1 MTRSILYIPILCI
14 FSIKNFCQEKNL
26 INNQLKNGV
35 TQISVSGRIT
45 DATTGE
51 PLPGSNVLFP
61 DLKLGT
67 SADNLG
73 KFLFANVPAGH
84 YLIEVSHVGYA
95 SIIEHIDIDKSTEK
109 DFALQPS
116 VLENQGV
123 IVTGVS
129 NATNIRKAPTPII
142 TLRRAELLQSS
153 STNIIDLLTKKP
165 GISQLSTGPGISK
178 PIIRG
183 LGYNRVL
190 VVNEG
195 ARQEGQQW
203 GDEHGIEIDELSVNR
218 VEILKG
224 PASLMYG
231 SDAMA
236 GVINLITNIPVPE
249 GSIRGNLLA
258 NYQTNND
265 LFALN
270 ANLAGN
276 INGVNWNMYGTTRS
290 AGNYENRY
298 DGKVPGSSF
307 NEKNYGGY
315 IGINKKWGFSH
326 LVFASVDQ
334 DLGLVEGERDDATG
348 RFILYAGSSLERI
361 ATNEDL
367 NERNP
372 LNPRQN
378 IKHYKIISDNSI
390 GIGKSRLKINAGFQ
404 KNQRKEFANPEDK
417 NQANLFF
424 DMNTL
429 TYNAQYG
436 FPEVKEWHVTIGAN
450 GMYQQSRN
458 RAEEV
463 LIPEYDLFDMGAFI
477 YVQRYFKK
485 FTLSGGARYDNRSV
499 DAKELYEGPDLKFE
513 AFDKSFSNISG
524 SIGFS
529 YEPADFLTLK
539 ANVARG
545 FRAPNIAELGSNG
558 EHEGTFR
565 YEYGNK
571 NLGSETSLQF
581 DGGVGINYEHFN
593 LGITGFYN
601 SINKFIFY
609 RKLESVFGG
618 DSMITVDGNDIRAFQ
633 FNQLDAKLSGLEVVL
648 DIHPHPLDWLHFEN
662 SVSFVRG
669 LFADKVGGTDHLPLM
684 PAPKFSSELL
694 ASFKKTGKALRNSYF
709 KVGMETNFRQDK
721 PFFAYNTETATPA
734 YTLLNAGTG
743 TDIINK
749 KEKTI
754 FSVHLAAINLTDAAY
769 QNHLSRLKYA
779 GENLVTGRMGVFNPG
794 RNFSLKINI
803 PIIFKERKAEQNNT
817 LQ

>member
-1 MTRSILYIPILCI
+1 MLRSIIYTII
-14 FSIKNFCQEKNL
+14 FYFISFQASA
-26 INNQLKNGV
+26 
-35 TQISVSGRIT
+35 QITFSGKIT
-45 DATTGE
+45 DAKTGE
-51 PLPGSNVLFP
+51 GLAGTSILFP
-61 DLKLGT
+61 DLKMGAY
-67 SADNLG
+67 ADNAG
-73 KFLFANVPAGH
+73 KFHFANVPAGH
-84 YLIEVSHVGYA
+84 YLIEVSHIGYT
-95 SIIEHIDIDKSTEK
+95 SIIEHIDIDKNLEK

-129 NATNIRKAPTPII
+129 NATNIKKASTPIT

-153 STNIIDLLTKKP
+153 STNIIDLLAKKP

-190 VVNEG
+190 VINEG

-236 GVINLITNIPVPE
+236 GVINLVTNVPVAE
-249 GSIRGNLLA
+249 GTIRGNLLT

-270 ANLAGN
+270 GNVAGN
-276 INGVNWNMYGTTRS
+276 INGINWNIYGTTRS
-290 AGNYENRY
+290 AGNYKNKY

-315 IGINKKWGFSH
+315 IGVNKKWGFSH
-326 LVFASVDQ
+326 LVFSSFDQ
-334 DLGLVEGERDDATG
+334 NVGLVEGDRDDATG
-348 RFILYAGSSLERI
+348 RFILYRGTGIERI

-367 NERNP
+367 DERKP
-372 LNPRQN
+372 LIPYQN
-378 IKHYKIISDNSI
+378 IKHYKIISDNSFRM
-390 GIGKSRLKINAGFQ
+390 GKSRLKLNAGFQ
-404 KNQRKEFANPEDK
+404 NNQRKEFADPE
-417 NQANLFF
+417 NENRAELFF
-424 DMNTL
+424 DMNTV
-429 TYNAQYG
+429 TYNAQFV

-450 GMYQQSRN
+450 GMYQQSKN
-458 RAEEV
+458 KAEEL
-463 LIPEYDLFDMGAFI
+463 LIPEYNLFDIGGFV

-485 FTLSGGARYDNRSV
+485 ITLSGGARYDNRSI
-499 DAKELYEGPDLKFE
+499 DSKEFFEGPDLKFE
-513 AFDKSFSNISG
+513 AFNRSFSNFSG
-524 SIGFS
+524 SVGVS
-529 YEPADFLTLK
+529 YEPADYLTLK

-558 EHEGTFR
+558 VHEGTFR
-565 YEYGNK
+565 YEYGNNDLK
-571 NLGSETSLQF
+571 SETSLQF
-581 DGGVGINYEHFN
+581 DGGVEINYEHFN
-593 LGITGFYN
+593 LAITCFYN
-601 SINKFIFY
+601 SINNFIFY
-609 RKLESVFGG
+609 RKLQSAFGG
-618 DSMITVDGNDIRAFQ
+618 DSILNVDGEDFPAFRFDQNDAR
-633 FNQLDAKLSGLEVVL
+633 LSGLEVVL

-669 LFADKVGGTDHLPLM
+669 RFTEKVGGTDNLPLI
-684 PAPKFSSELL
+684 PAPKYYGELE
-694 ASFKKTGKALRNSYF
+694 ANFKKAGKTLRNFYIN
-709 KVGMETNFRQDK
+709 VGMETNFKQDK
-721 PFFAYNTETATPA
+721 PFFAFNTETITPA
-734 YTLLNAGTG
+734 YTLLNMGAG

-749 KEKTI
+749 NGKTI
-754 FSVHLAAINLTDAAY
+754 LSVHLSGNNLTDAAY

-779 GENLVTGRMGVFNPG
+779 AENLVTGRVGVFNMG

-803 PIIFKERKAEQNNT
+803 PLVFKEKKAE
-817 LQ
+817 

>member
-1 MTRSILYIPILCI
+1 MYKLILFILIFCFNSFVSFAQQNNLMNNEGKVVSIQIT
-14 FSIKNFCQEKNL
+14 FSGK
-26 INNQLKNGV
+26 V
-35 TQISVSGRIT
+35 T
-45 DATTGE
+45 DAKTGE
-51 PLPGSNVLFP
+51 PLAGASVLFP

-73 KFLFANVPAGH
+73 KFVFANVPAGH
-84 YLIEVSHVGYA
+84 YLIEVSHIGYT
-95 SIIEHIDIDKSTEK
+95 SIIEHIDIDKNADK

-129 NATNIRKAPTPII
+129 NATSIKKAPIPIT

-153 STNIIDLLTKKP
+153 STNIIDLLVKKP

-231 SDAMA
+231 SDALA
-236 GVINLITNIPVPE
+236 GVINLITNVPLAE
-249 GSIRGNLLA
+249 GSIRGNLLT
-258 NYQTNND
+258 NYQTTND

-270 ANLAGN
+270 ANVAGN
-276 INGVNWNMYGTTRS
+276 IKGINWNIYGTTRS

-315 IGINKKWGFSH
+315 IGVNKKWGFSH
-326 LVFASVDQ
+326 LIFSSFDQ
-334 DLGLVEGERDDATG
+334 NLGLVEGDRDIATG
-348 RFILYAGSSLERI
+348 RFILYAGTPLARI
-361 ATNEDL
+361 ATSADL
-367 NERNP
+367 NERKP
-372 LNPRQN
+372 LIPRQN
-378 IKHYKIISDNSI
+378 IKHYKLISDNSL
-390 GIGKSRLKINAGFQ
+390 GIGKSRLKLNVGFQ
-404 KNQRKEFANPEDK
+404 NNQRKEFANPEDE
-417 NQANLFF
+417 NEAELFF
-424 DMNTL
+424 DMNTV
-429 TYNAQYG
+429 TYNTQFV
-436 FPEVKEWHVTIGAN
+436 FPEVKEWHITIGVN
-450 GMYQQSRN
+450 GMNQESKN
-458 RAEEV
+458 KADEV
-463 LIPEYDLFDMGAFI
+463 LIPEYDLFDIGGFV

-499 DAKELYEGPDLKFE
+499 DSKEFFDGPALKFE
-513 AFDKSFSNISG
+513 AFKRSFSNFSG

-529 YEPADFLTLK
+529 YEPADFFTLK
-539 ANVARG
+539 ANIARG

-558 EHEGTFR
+558 VHEGTFR

-571 NLGSETSLQF
+571 ELRSETSLQF
-581 DGGVGINYEHFN
+581 DGGVEVNYEHFN
-593 LGITGFYN
+593 LSITGFYN
-601 SINKFIFY
+601 RMNNFIFY
-609 RKLESVFGG
+609 RKLESLFGG
-618 DSMITVDGNDIRAFQ
+618 DSIINVDGEDIPAFQ
-633 FNQLDAKLSGLEVVL
+633 FNQSDAKLSGLEVTL

-669 LFADKVGGTDHLPLM
+669 RFSEKVGGTDNLPLI
-684 PAPKFSSELL
+684 PAPKFSSELGTN
-694 ASFKKTGKALRNSYF
+694 FKKPAKTIRNFYV
-709 KVGMETNFRQDK
+709 KVGMETNFKQDK

-734 YTLLNAGTG
+734 YTLLNAGIG
-743 TDIINK
+743 TDIINR

-754 FSVHLAAINLTDAAY
+754 LSIHLGGINLTGAAY

-779 GENLVTGRMGVFNPG
+779 GENLVTGRMGIFNPG
-794 RNFSLKINI
+794 RNFSLKINF
-803 PIIFKERKAEQNNT
+803 PIVFAERKVE
-817 LQ
+817 